1 MSVISN
7 LNKENNSNQ
16 SIINSVLLING
27 IDNNDFT
34 NNKEYNIKSKILSD
48 KKRKKNLKKSN
59 TKNIDDNEIIKV
71 VNKFSNHYKNPFDL
85 CVNALI
91 QFKNYRNK
99 EIIDLIIPYLK
110 ELIGLMDIISKEK
123 SEELAEKILDQIA
136 MNLQYKK
143 ILKNKY
149 IYKYGDKGNDF
160 YIILKGKAAF
170 LVPRIIKC
178 YLNEIE
184 YINYLLKLKKC
195 GENDLLR
202 DIISLNRQYYD
213 LGDDFDMYIR
223 ELIDDYKNNKNKSNS
238 AFMTKELYETLLEVI
253 KEDDNNK
260 KKNIGNNQENEN
272 KKRENDEIINVEE
285 YIERSRAEDMDL
297 DSKNRKKINVYE
309 YQITNYYEDGQIFG
323 MAELESKYVK
333 RTATVITLKDC
344 DLGLLTR
351 EQYISTLEQ
360 IYKKSLEFLFNLIN
374 SYSILGLAPKKAF
387 DNRFCHMFKCV
398 RFKRGAQIM
407 EENKKI
413 NSVIIFS
420 SGQFTITI
428 NKNILE
434 INDLIIKLQKIRVK
448 MLGINENSKKNEN
461 LENEFRKEFILK
473 EKFILPETLKM
484 YHKKH
489 NLTISI
495 VNDKLVV
502 GLLDTVDPETHLP
515 LFNCTCLSAV
525 CDGYEITNNSLDL
538 VNKEYSCK
546 NNNNQIFLINVE
558 YFLKRL
564 QLHMKEIESKI
575 ENFNKNLKYDIKPN
589 KPVKNLEIN
598 DKKDEDNKIIII
610 DKNKNENNYEIRRNS
625 FNTKKK
631 NNNEISLVQKLDKSL
646 KNDYFTI
653 KKQKYNSLDKS
664 IDSSNLNSD
673 NKRYENIKTI
683 DVETV
688 EDNKERN
695 LSYFS
700 KIKRSIK
707 RKEHLL
713 QLALN
718 KSNKYMIKKKAEM
731 RSLNIARKARYKRD
745 QYYDLSKFFNKSI
758 SSSKDKIKNPL
769 EKDKNDSSQK
779 KDLVLD
785 KIINNINKD
794 SKYQRILSSYLT
806 PNRRNK
812 INNAKTDIERKNN
825 EKKEEKKIYQS
836 IKLEKNDSIYNIKK
850 NFIKRMETEDNLKFL
865 DNKSKNYIKNEKGVI
880 YPFIKP
886 NIRNLLYDNYNKNN
900 TNNLFENKTKN
911 IITIDA
917 VNSLENQ
924 DDSKNKSS
932 RKIYKNY
939 NNVINNNYR
948 ISRKLLQLNKLNNK
962 SIGIQINL
970 KEKAEV
976 PNNKLP
982 NIVSFY
988 DKDKVHFF
996 DPLVLDKFNDNYYN
1010 KKLKTLEK

>member
-123 SEELAEKILDQIA
+123 NEELAEKILDQIA

-238 AFMTKELYETLLEVI
+238 AFMTKELYETLLDVI

-344 DLGLLTR
+344 DLGLLTK

-461 LENEFRKEFILK
+461 LENEFRKEFIMK

-646 KNDYFTI
+646 KNDYLTI
-653 KKQKYNSLDKS
+653 KKQKYNTLDKS

-707 RKEHLL
+707 KKEHLL

-745 QYYDLSKFFNKSI
+745 QYYDLSKFFNKII
-758 SSSKDKIKNPL
+758 SSSKEKIKNPL